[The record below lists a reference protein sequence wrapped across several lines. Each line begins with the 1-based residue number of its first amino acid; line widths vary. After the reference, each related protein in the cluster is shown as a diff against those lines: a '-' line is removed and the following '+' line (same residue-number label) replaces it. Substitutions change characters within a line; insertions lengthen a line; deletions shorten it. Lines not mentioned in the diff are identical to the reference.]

1 MNEQIS
7 VEHNQQAHCFSTV
20 VDGYKAVLEYRT
32 VDAQTLDFCH
42 TFVPDELRGKGVAA
56 VLAKA
61 AFAYAKEQEMT
72 VIPSCSYIAT
82 YVQRHP
88 Q

>member
-1 MNEQIS
+1 MSEQIQ
-7 VEHNQQAHCFSTV
+7 VEHNPGERCFSAV

-32 VDAQTLDFCH
+32 VDEKTVDFCH

-61 AFAYAKEQEMT
+61 AFAYAKEQQLQ

-82 YVQRHP
+82 YMQRYP

>member
-1 MNEQIS
+1 MSEQIQ
-7 VEHNQQAHCFSTV
+7 VEHNQQNQCFSAV
-20 VDGYKAVLEYRT
+20 VDGHQAVLEYRV
-32 VDAQTLDFCH
+32 VDEQTLDFCH

-61 AFAYAKEQEMT
+61 AFAYANEQQLQ

-82 YVQRHP
+82 YMQRYP

>member
-1 MNEQIS
+1 MSEPIQ
-7 VEHNQQAHCFSTV
+7 VEHNVQKQCFSAV
-20 VDGYKAVLEYRT
+20 VDGYQGLLEYRT
-32 VDAQTLDFCH
+32 VDEHTLDFCH
-42 TFVPDELRGKGVAA
+42 TFVPSELRGKGVAA

-61 AFAYAKEQEMT
+61 AFAYAKEHQFK

>member
-1 MNEQIS
+1 MSEQIQ
-7 VEHNQQAHCFSTV
+7 VEHNPQKQCFSAE
-20 VDGYKAVLEYRT
+20 VDGYQAVLEYRT
-32 VDAQTLDFCH
+32 VDEQTLDFCH
-42 TFVPDELRGKGVAA
+42 TFVPDQLRGKGVAA

-61 AFAYAKEQEMT
+61 AFAYAKEQQVK

-82 YVQRHP
+82 YVQRYP

>member
-1 MNEQIS
+1 MSEQIQ
-7 VEHNQQAHCFSTV
+7 VEHNPQNQCFSAV
-20 VDGYKAVLEYRT
+20 VDGHQAVLEYRT
-32 VDAQTLDFCH
+32 VDEQTLDFCH
-42 TFVPDELRGKGVAA
+42 TFVTDTLRGKGVAA

-61 AFAYAKEQEMT
+61 AFAYAKEQQLK

-82 YVQRHP
+82 YMQRYP

>member
-1 MNEQIS
+1 MNEQIE
-7 VEHNQQAHCFSTV
+7 VDHNPQEQCFSTV

-32 VDAQTLDFCH
+32 VDEQTLDFCH

-61 AFAYAKEQEMT
+61 AFAYAKEHQVK

-82 YVQRHP
+82 YMQRYP